1 MRRIRKKKE
10 EEKIMKKIG
19 KFVITTEEE
28 IYERVKKAVLENENY
43 YDKKISNLKAECQ
56 KKIDTAEEHY
66 YEKTEILIEQN
77 RGLKEQ
83 YDEVVRSRAGFKSYN
98 TILRK
103 DKMKLEEKVK
113 ELQSNRYL
121 VRQIPKDKTQ
131 SHHQPKIKSSFVQ
144 SNLVKKAHK

>member
-66 YEKTEILIEQN
+66 Y
-77 RGLKEQ
+77 
-83 YDEVVRSRAGFKSYN
+83 
-98 TILRK
+98 
-103 DKMKLEEKVK
+103 
-113 ELQSNRYL
+113 
-121 VRQIPKDKTQ
+121 
-131 SHHQPKIKSSFVQ
+131 
-144 SNLVKKAHK
+144 